1 MPRPDFPRTLRE
13 FFERFHTEDACWK
26 WLVDQRWPDGYQCPE
41 EHPGWLIESRK
52 LFECA
57 DGHQWSVTS
66 GTIMHGTQ
74 QPLRDWF
81 LAAYL
86 MVTMVP
92 GISARQLATQLGRK
106 PTDLFTP
113 YAMLHK
119 LRAAMVPAM
128 YDDENLHGTIQADEV
143 FISGGRKRE
152 GKKGKHQCVVAAL
165 EVKDGKAG
173 RLRLKMI
180 SGPTSRNLSR
190 FMVDNVA
197 RNAIVTTDGAPGYH
211 ELPRYGYGH
220 RVDAGDD
227 YEENYPLPELHRVFS
242 NLKTWILG
250 THHGAIM
257 HKHLQAYLNEF
268 AFRFNF
274 RHSKFAAF
282 QILLGIGTHVEAPT
296 YQEIFSGE
304 WKHSA

>member
-1 MPRPDFPRTLRE
+1 MSAADFPRTLRD
-13 FFERFHTEDACWK
+13 FFERFPTEDACWK
-26 WLVDQRWPDGYQCPE
+26 WLVEQRWPDGYQCPD
-41 EHPGWLIESRK
+41 EHPGWLIKSRK
-52 LFECA
+52 LFECES
-57 DGHQWSVTS
+57 GHQWSVTS

-86 MVTMVP
+86 MVTMTP

-106 PTDLFTP
+106 STDLFTP

-128 YDDENLHGTIQADEV
+128 YDDTKLHGTIQADEV
-143 FISGGRKRE
+143 FISGGRERE
-152 GKKGKHQCVVAAL
+152 GRKGKAQCVVAAL
-165 EVKDGKAG
+165 EVKDEKAG
-173 RLRLKMI
+173 RIRIKKI
-180 SGPTSRNLSR
+180 SGPTTHNLSR

-197 RNAIVTTDGAPGYH
+197 RNAIITTDGAPGYK
-211 ELPRYGYGH
+211 ELRRYGYDH
-220 RVDAGDD
+220 RVDMGQEYKD
-227 YEENYPLPELHRVFS
+227 NYPLPELHRVFS

-274 RHSKFAAF
+274 RHNKFAAF

-296 YQEIFSGE
+296 YKELFSGE